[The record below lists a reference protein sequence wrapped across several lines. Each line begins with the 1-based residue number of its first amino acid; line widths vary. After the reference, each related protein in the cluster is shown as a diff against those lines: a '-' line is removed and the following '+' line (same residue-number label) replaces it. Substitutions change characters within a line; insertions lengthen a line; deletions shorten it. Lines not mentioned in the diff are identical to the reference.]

1 MRFKKTRHAKLSFC
15 TLSKQCAR
23 RPGLLAALDRARV
36 EQMRIFIYTALTT
49 LVASLRAPLEL
60 SRSRLANVMMS
71 AASTSSTKTRSR
83 AVLVA
88 GAGSLTGRS
97 VCAALTRTPGVDL
110 AALAPDELFLA
121 TNDDGRT
128 LAADATPFK
137 GGSVDALVIAT
148 DEAPDAGAVASLVR
162 DAARSGAQHVVFYGR
177 IGKPNDALAV
187 LGDESA
193 AWAAAETAC
202 LENCGD
208 ATATVLRTGKL
219 KGGPYYR
226 LDVDTMRAQTAAVV
240 DTERSITLA
249 AADPK
254 ATQQGFGGSRS
265 AVARLAAVALDSSR
279 TRIVDAT
286 TAPGAPGAAPSE
298 ESLRASLDALP
309 AAGTAG
315 VAAEIS
321 RALDADAAE
330 TEPFSPSVLAPWT
343 AAVKPK
349 VVNPLLAPPAVS
361 GPYWGAIALF
371 VWGAWLASLN
381 WSWCNVP
388 FAVDPNSPFHA
399 RFEQLDTLCV
409 WDPTTRTGKPSA
421 ANDLSLGYATVIK
434 NQIRRVT
441 GDETA
446 PKARA
451 NAPKNW
457 DRDTVDSYSDR
468 GAK

>member
-1 MRFKKTRHAKLSFC
+1 MHC
-15 TLSKQCAR
+15 TVLVAYCATIA
-23 RPGLLAALDRARV
+23 AALRV
-36 EQMRIFIYTALTT
+36 PLRTPMRMQRTI
-49 LVASLRAPLEL
+49 
-60 SRSRLANVMMS
+60 MS
-71 AASTSSTKTRSR
+71 AETGGSTKNRV
-83 AVLVA
+83 VLVA
-88 GAGSLTGRS
+88 GAGCLTGRS
-97 VCAALTRTPGVDL
+97 VCNELRRAPGVDL
-110 AALAPDELFLA
+110 AALAPEELFLA

-128 LAADATPFK
+128 LAADARPFA

-148 DEAPDAGAVASLVR
+148 DEAPDAQDVASLVS
-162 DAARSGAQHVVFYGR
+162 AAACSGAQNIVFYGR
-177 IGKPNDALAV
+177 IGKANAALAA
-187 LGDESA
+187 LGDEST
-193 AWAAAETAC
+193 AWAEAETAC

-208 ATATVLRTGKL
+208 AVATILRTGEL

-254 ATQQGFGGSRS
+254 AKQQGFGGSRS
-265 AVARLAAVALDSSR
+265 AVARLAAVALDASKSR
-279 TRIVDAT
+279 IIDAT
-286 TAPGAPGAAPSE
+286 TGEGAAPSE
-298 ESLRASLDALP
+298 DSLRASLDALP
-309 AAGTAG
+309 PAGT
-315 VAAEIS
+315 VSEAAELS
-321 RALDADAAE
+321 RALE
-330 TEPFSPSVLAPWT
+330 TRTTTGEPFSPEILAPWT
-343 AAVKPK
+343 ASQKPK

-371 VWGAWLASLN
+371 VWGSWLASLN

-409 WDPTTRTGKPSA
+409 WDPDTRTGRPSE
-421 ANDLSLGYATVIK
+421 ANDLSLGYETVIK

-451 NAPKNW
+451 NAPKSW
-457 DRDTVDSYSDR
+457 DRVV
-468 GAK
+468 K